1 MSTLLRPLESWANA
15 QPLRQLFDRL
25 SDPVLVFDRHGA
37 LSFGNSAA
45 LRLLGCEAGQPV
57 ASFGPMLG
65 EAACGWLRR
74 AMLGPKPSGPLPPAR
89 LGDGRSAVL
98 AWQALGPSHSV
109 LHIGHIDGRTDEGW
123 SATARSS
130 HSPVVSGEVVNNLL
144 KVMWESPLPVA
155 LLDASFHVVD
165 VNAAWSEFIGQPRE
179 ALIGLDPLQWQ
190 AAEDRP
196 AGRSVRERLAQARA
210 GSLPT
215 AWVPG
220 RLYGADGRE
229 RWYRAS
235 YRILEDAAG
244 QRFYLEI
251 LQDETAEHVARER
264 ADRSAREL
272 DDWFEL
278 SPVGM
283 VLFDETGLL
292 IRTNPAFDTLVGVVP
307 PLLAQAP
314 QGLQQL
320 LAWNDEALQHL
331 QPGQTPL
338 VRESWIPQPQDGM
351 RRLRGI
357 VRCYRAAGGQRRFM
371 AVAEDR
377 SVEEERELAQVQIG
391 ALMNT
396 AGVGL
401 ATFQD
406 HSGAGWVPRTAA
418 APRPGGP
425 AAFAQAGTGHEAGAG
440 PIVPGGSAPIP
451 VMAAPVSSADLQ
463 SIQREMVLPESL
475 AEYDKLQQAL
485 RDARRAEVR
494 YAIHHP
500 ELGVRW
506 LSTRVEPAT
515 LASGKR
521 TTSVVTLDITEQQ
534 ELLGELSTI
543 LESTTAGIAYLRGD
557 KLVRCNQRFQAML
570 GLGVQTVAGQT
581 ITELFNHHP
590 LVEKIAADALTAL
603 EEGVLYETEFEFPR
617 RIGGTGQATPQ
628 WYALS
633 VRRTGTSKKQLE
645 AIALLSDI
653 TRLKLQQRE
662 LEVLV
667 RDRELMFNLSEVGI
681 AFVRNDS
688 IERANEALS
697 NMSGYSVEE
706 LSHLPLRQLF
716 IGNAP
721 DAETTL
727 RNRGRWMGEH
737 PMRRRD
743 GRLMWVQVSNRLVA
757 GNDPTAG
764 FIASY
769 VNVDARHRAEQAV
782 VLQAERTRAILDSVL
797 VGIVTVGPGG
807 IEWMNRSARRM
818 FGGDLLDFM
827 NLPISTVATPEAD
840 HPFRRT
846 QYLDEL
852 VEGEAETFEC
862 RVKARDG
869 REFWVVGNAV
879 VTSTETAGR
888 QLTYALLDIE
898 RRRQAEARIAEAQA
912 SMQLIIEAAP
922 LAIILWDA
930 ATLRILQINAVAAR
944 LLNRTVV
951 DCIGLGLDAAI
962 PHEMAA
968 ALKPDMRAAL
978 SGAAMTQREYHWP
991 LDGEARTWDAR
1002 YLPLATLGQAPDK
1015 LLLVASDITEQQVA
1029 QQAKLDAAIQ
1039 QREMLVREVHH
1050 RIKNNLQG
1058 VAGLLQQIARRKPEV
1073 EGVIYEVVGQ
1083 VQAIAQVYGLQV
1095 GVTGPLRLVNVLEAI
1110 SGSVQRTFGRTIEF
1124 NAEGANAGE
1133 WVLPEAEAI
1142 PIALTVNELLT
1153 NAIKHSANAPETP
1166 VSCRFVATG
1175 QDGVRILIANTAQ
1188 LPPGFQLAK
1197 VPGGVSGLGLVRA
1210 LMPRRSAQLELVQRG
1225 TQVVASVSLSP
1236 PCVARWQD

>member
-1 MSTLLRPLESWANA
+1 MSTLLRPQESWANA
-15 QPLRQLFDRL
+15 ESLRKLFDHL
-25 SDPVLVFDRHGA
+25 NEPVLVFDRLGVV
-37 LSFGNSAA
+37 SVGNKAA
-45 LRLLGCEAGQPV
+45 MRLLGCEPGQFIDSLSNV
-57 ASFGPMLG
+57 LG
-65 EAACGWLRR
+65 EASCTWVRR
-74 AMLGPKPSGPLPPAR
+74 AMLGPKPAGSLPAAR
-89 LGDGRSAVL
+89 LSDGRTATL
-98 AWQALGPSHSV
+98 AWQPLGAGHSALHVGAITAQP
-109 LHIGHIDGRTDEGW
+109 GRTGPPAVP
-123 SATARSS
+123 SIRR
-130 HSPVVSGEVVNNLL
+130 PVRGEVANDLL
-144 KVMWESPLPVA
+144 NVLWDAPFPVS
-155 LLDASFHVVD
+155 LLDHHFQVVD
-165 VNAAWSEFIGQPRE
+165 GNAAWSEFIAEPCE
-179 ALIGLDPLQWQ
+179 AMIGKDLLQWLTPEAQ
-190 AAEDRP
+190 P
-196 AGRSVRERLAQARA
+196 AFVALRERLKRHPGDGAN
-210 GSLPT
+210 

-220 RLYGADGRE
+220 RLIVRDGRE
-229 RWYRAS
+229 RWFRAAYRV
-235 YRILEDAAG
+235 LEDATG
-244 QRFYLEI
+244 QRFILEI
-251 LQDETAEHVARER
+251 LQDETAEHMARER

-292 IRTNPAFDTLVGVVP
+292 IRTNPAFDASVGHVP
-307 PLLAQAP
+307 VMLAQAP
-314 QGLQQL
+314 KGLQQL
-320 LAWNDEALQHL
+320 LAWNDEALGRL
-331 QPGQTPL
+331 EPGHAPL
-338 VRESWIPQPQDGM
+338 IREGWIPHLDGSL

-357 VRCYRAAGGQRRFM
+357 VRCYRAVGGQRRFM
-371 AVAEDR
+371 AAAEDR
-377 SVEEERELAQVQIG
+377 SLEEERELAQAQIG

-401 ATFQD
+401 ATFEG
-406 HSGAGWVPRTAA
+406 HSAAWVPKIQHRLTRTASEGGVVK
-418 APRPGGP
+418 APLL
-425 AAFAQAGTGHEAGAG
+425 
-440 PIVPGGSAPIP
+440 
-451 VMAAPVSSADLQ
+451 SADVQ
-463 SIQREMVLPESL
+463 SIRREMVLPESL
-475 AEYDKLQQAL
+475 QEFDKLQSAL
-485 RDARRAEVR
+485 REARRAEVR
-494 YAIHHP
+494 YAILHP

-506 LSTRVEPAT
+506 LATRVEPST

-534 ELLGELSTI
+534 ELLSELSTI
-543 LESTTAGIAYLRGD
+543 LESTTAGIAYIRGE
-557 KLVRCNQRFQAML
+557 KLVRCNQRFEVML
-570 GLGVQTVAGQT
+570 GLSGKPVAGRT
-581 ITELFNHHP
+581 LEELFERHP
-590 LVEKIAADALTAL
+590 LAQKITQDTLSALSDGST
-603 EEGVLYETEFEFPR
+603 YETEFELPQTHPP
-617 RIGGTGQATPQ
+617 GAPTQ

-633 VRRTGTSKKQLE
+633 VRRTGGRQAHIE

-681 AFVRNDS
+681 AFVRNDT
-688 IERANEALS
+688 IERANDALS
-697 NMSGYSVEE
+697 HMSGYSVGE

-716 IGNAP
+716 IGSAP
-721 DAETTL
+721 DAEATL

-737 PMRRRD
+737 PLRRRD
-743 GRLMWVQVSNRLVA
+743 GRLMWVQVSNRLVLS
-757 GNDPTAG
+757 NDPAAG

-818 FGGDLLDFM
+818 FGGDLGDFM

-840 HPFRRT
+840 HPFCRT

-852 VEGEAETFEC
+852 IEGEAETFEC

-879 VTSTETAGR
+879 VTTSETAGR

-898 RRRQAEARIAEAQA
+898 RRRQAEARIAEARA

-922 LAIILWDA
+922 LAIILWEA
-930 ATLRILQINAVAAR
+930 STLRILQINAVAAR

-951 DCIGLGLDAAI
+951 DCIGLDVDQAYPVDMSGL
-962 PHEMAA
+962 
-968 ALKPDMRAAL
+968 LKPDMLTAL
-978 SGAAMTQREYHWP
+978 QSPQLTQREYQIP
-991 LDGEARTWDAR
+991 LGGELRTWDAR

-1058 VAGLLQQIARRKPEV
+1058 VAGLLQQIAQRKPEV
-1073 EGVIYEVVGQ
+1073 EGVISEVVGQ

-1110 SGSVQRTFGRTIEF
+1110 ANSVQRTFGRTIQF
-1124 NAEGANAGE
+1124 SAVGVDAAC

-1142 PIALTVNELLT
+1142 PIALTINELLT
-1153 NAIKHSANAPETP
+1153 NAFKHSAREPDAVVTCQLIADTP
-1166 VSCRFVATG
+1166 
-1175 QDGVRILIANTAQ
+1175 DGVHIQIANTAV
-1188 LPPGFQLAK
+1188 LPIGFNLVN

-1210 LMPRRSAQLELVQRG
+1210 LMPRRSAQLTLEQAG
-1225 TQVVASVSLSP
+1225 PQVVAGVMLSP
-1236 PCVARWQD
+1236 PCVRWWNEAAGAGAQQSPAGIQ

>member
-1 MSTLLRPLESWANA
+1 MSSVLRPLEAWASA
-15 QPLRQLFDRL
+15 QALRQLFDRL
-25 SDPVLVFDRHGA
+25 CEPVLVFDRHGT

-45 LRLLGCEAGQPV
+45 LRLLACEAGQSV
-57 ASFGPMLG
+57 VSFSPMLG
-65 EAACGWLRR
+65 EAACTWLRR
-74 AMLGPKPSGPLPPAR
+74 AMLGPQPTAALPAAQ
-89 LGDGRSAVL
+89 LSDGRSAAL
-98 AWQALGPSHSV
+98 SWQLLGPSHSV
-109 LHIGHIDGRTDEGW
+109 VHIAQPAGEAPGW
-123 SATARSS
+123 RVAPHA
-130 HSPVVSGEVVNNLL
+130 PVVSGEVVNDLL

-155 LLDASFHVVD
+155 LLDATFHVVD

-179 ALIGLDPLQWQ
+179 ALMGADPLQWHSPEDQ
-190 AAEDRP
+190 PAAR
-196 AGRSVRERLAQARA
+196 GLRERLVKGQA
-210 GSLPT
+210 GGLPT
-215 AWVPG
+215 GWQPG
-220 RLYGADGRE
+220 RLWGPDGRE

-244 QRFYLEI
+244 QRFYLQI

-292 IRTNPAFDTLVGVVP
+292 IRTNRAFDTLAGTVP
-307 PLLAQAP
+307 VLLPQAP
-314 QGLQQL
+314 TGLQQL
-320 LAWNDEALQHL
+320 LAWDDEALRRL
-331 QPGQTPL
+331 QPGHTPL
-338 VRESWIPQPQDGM
+338 VREGWIPQPGGGM

-377 SVEEERELAQVQIG
+377 SLEEERELAQVQIG
-391 ALMNT
+391 ALMST
-396 AGVGL
+396 AVVGL

-406 HSGAGWVPRTAA
+406 HSGAGWVPRTTTITAGMPALTPRVA
-418 APRPGGP
+418 AP
-425 AAFAQAGTGHEAGAG
+425 GA
-440 PIVPGGSAPIP
+440 
-451 VMAAPVSSADLQ
+451 SSDPRN
-463 SIQREMVLPESL
+463 IQREMVLPESL
-475 AEYDKLQQAL
+475 PEYDKLQQAL
-485 RDARRAEVR
+485 RDACRAEVR
-494 YAIHHP
+494 YAIQHP
-500 ELGVRW
+500 ELGKRW

-515 LASGKR
+515 LASGQR

-534 ELLGELSTI
+534 ELLSELSTI
-543 LESTTAGIAYLRGD
+543 LESITAGIAYLRGD
-557 KLVRCNQRFQAML
+557 KLVRCNQRFRAML
-570 GLGVQTVAGQT
+570 GLGGQSVAGKT
-581 ITELFNHHP
+581 ITELFDHHS
-590 LVEKIAADALTAL
+590 LVEKITADALSAL
-603 EEGVLYETEFEFPR
+603 EDGVLYETEFEFPR
-617 RIGGTGQATPQ
+617 RPGSTQPPQ

-633 VRRTGTSKKQLE
+633 VRRTGTGKTHIE

-688 IERANEALS
+688 IERANGALS

-706 LSHLPLRQLF
+706 LSRLPLRQLF
-716 IGNAP
+716 IGTAP

-727 RNRGRWMGEH
+727 RHRGRWMGEH

-757 GNDPTAG
+757 GNDPAAG

-818 FGGDLLDFM
+818 FGGDLSDFM

-862 RVKARDG
+862 CVKARDG

-879 VTSTETAGR
+879 VTSTETSGR

-930 ATLRILQINAVAAR
+930 AGLRILQINAVAAR

-951 DCIGLGLDAAI
+951 DCIGLSLARAM
-962 PHEMAA
+962 PAEMAGMAPDLQA
-968 ALKPDMRAAL
+968 ALAEA
-978 SGAAMTQREYHWP
+978 GMTQREYHWP
-991 LDGEARTWDAR
+991 LDGEMRTWDAR
-1002 YLPLATLGQAPDK
+1002 YLPLATPGQAPDK

-1073 EGVIYEVVGQ
+1073 EAVIFEVVGQ

-1110 SGSVQRTFGRTIEF
+1110 AGSVQRTFGRVITF
-1124 NAEGANAGE
+1124 SAEGEEPDG

-1153 NAIKHSANAPETP
+1153 NAIKHSAASLEEPESL
-1166 VSCRFVATG
+1166 VSCRFVAG
-1175 QDGVRILIANTAQ
+1175 AQGVRILIANTAQ
-1188 LPPGFQLAK
+1188 LPAGFQLAK

-1210 LMPRRSAQLELVQRG
+1210 LMPRRSAQLTLEQQG
-1225 TQVVASVSLSP
+1225 HQVVACVVLSP
-1236 PCVARWQD
+1236 PCVSRWAGPQ